1 MNPLFDRLAGRDVD
15 VAQVK
20 ILAAPAVIMS
30 SPPELEHNEQ
40 FVALTKI
47 FGRAGIPVPEIVA
60 SHKDHGWYLMTDL
73 GSGDLES
80 AYTTSQHD
88 AALKAAIDTLLQIQQ
103 IEDPAIPLYS
113 TSRFT
118 DELAI
123 FSEWFLDRRLQKAV
137 PAAIE
142 APFQALVNNTR
153 NQAQCCVHRD
163 YHCRNLLYNDGQ
175 LGIVDFQDA
184 LVGPLSYDLAS
195 LLYDCYHKFSNQDV
209 VRWRD
214 YYLSQA
220 PSQLDPI
227 SFSRDLEFSAVQRQ
241 LKAVGIFSRLDLRD
255 RKPSHLP
262 YIEPVLRQTHDL
274 CMKHAALE
282 PLAEW
287 LGDVVLMA
295 TGSISR

>member
-1 MNPLFDRLAGRDVD
+1 M
-15 VAQVK
+15 
-20 ILAAPAVIMS
+20 
-30 SPPELEHNEQ
+30 
-40 FVALTKI
+40 
-47 FGRAGIPVPEIVA
+47 
-60 SHKDHGWYLMTDL
+60 
-73 GSGDLES
+73 
-80 AYTTSQHD
+80 
-88 AALKAAIDTLLQIQQ
+88 
-103 IEDPAIPLYS
+103 
-113 TSRFT
+113 
-118 DELAI
+118 
-123 FSEWFLDRRLQKAV
+123 
-137 PAAIE
+137 E

-184 LVGPLSYDLAS
+184 LVGPLSYDLAT

-227 SFSRDLEFSAVQRQ
+227 SFSKDLEFSAVQRQ

-255 RKPSHLP
+255 GKPSHLP

-287 LGDVVLMA
+287 LGDVVLKA
-295 TGSISR
+295 SESISR